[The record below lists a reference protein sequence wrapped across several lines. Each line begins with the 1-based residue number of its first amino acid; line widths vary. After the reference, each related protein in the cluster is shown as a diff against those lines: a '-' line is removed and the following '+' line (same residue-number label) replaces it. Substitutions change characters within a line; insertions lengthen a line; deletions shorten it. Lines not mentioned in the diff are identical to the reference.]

1 MEPFG
6 RGVLGGA
13 GCMLTFTS
21 RIGFPSW
28 ESVVLRHGAL
38 LHPLKNNSFME
49 DGELAQWLSVSVLA
63 GDLGSAPGIHL
74 PVNSSS
80 KGFNDLF

>member
-6 RGVLGGA
+6 CGVVGGA

-28 ESVVLRHGAL
+28 ESVVLRRGAL
-38 LHPLKNNSFME
+38 LHPLKNNSFIE
-49 DGELAQWLSVSVLA
+49 AGEMAQRLSVSVLA
-63 GDLGSAPGIHL
+63 GDLGSAPSIHV